1 MRILLTGNKGFV
13 GSRLKEV
20 LEKDHVVYGIDLVD
34 GKDINTCSLDYEV
47 DLVIHLAG
55 KSGVRQSLK
64 TPSAYWYNNVEGSRR
79 IFEVFRNTR
88 IIYASSSSAYEPER
102 NPYAATKLLTEFLGA
117 KHPDSLGIRLHTV
130 YSDTPRK
137 DMFFDKLLNGGL
149 EYATKHYRDFIH
161 LEDVCSAFLHLIE
174 DTTLKGVVDVG
185 TGTSVYI
192 PSIAPNLKIKEYTP
206 HERTHTQADIK
217 FLTSLGFKP
226 KYTVENFLTNKGLD
240 VKLQYITGENP

>member
-1 MRILLTGNKGFV
+1 MRILLTGHKGFV

-20 LEKDHVVYGIDLVD
+20 LEKDHVVYGIDLVE
-34 GKDINTCSLDYEV
+34 GKDILTANLDYTV

-64 TPSAYWYNNVEGSRR
+64 NPTSYWYNNVEGSRR
-79 IFEVFRNTR
+79 IFETFKNTR
-88 IIYASSSSAYEPER
+88 IIYASSSSAYEPHL
-102 NPYAATKLLTEFLGA
+102 NPYAASKCIVEYAAANHSNCLGV
-117 KHPDSLGIRLHTV
+117 RLHTV
-130 YSDTPRK
+130 YSDVPRK
-137 DMFFDKLLNGGL
+137 DMFFDKLLNGTL
-149 EYATKHYRDFIH
+149 EHTTKHYRDFIH
-161 LEDVCSAFLHLIE
+161 LEDVCTAFELLVNS
-174 DTTLKGVVDVG
+174 TLTGVVDIG
-185 TGTSVYI
+185 TGTSAYI

-226 KYTVENFLTNKGLD
+226 KYTVENFLTNKGID

>member
-1 MRILLTGNKGFV
+1 MRILLTGHKGFV
-13 GSRLKEV
+13 GSRLQEV

-64 TPSAYWYNNVEGSRR
+64 TPSAYWYNNVEATKR
-79 IFEVFRNTR
+79 IFEVFKNTR
-88 IIYASSSSAYEPER
+88 IIYASSSSAYEPHL
-102 NPYAATKLLTEFLGA
+102 NPYAATKLLLEYIGA
-117 KHPDSLGIRLHTV
+117 GHPSSLGVRLHTV

-161 LEDVCSAFLHLIE
+161 LEDVCSAFVYLVDNPSL
-174 DTTLKGVVDVG
+174 TGVVDIG
-185 TGTSVYI
+185 TGRSVYI
-192 PSIAPNLKIKEYTP
+192 PSIVPNLKIREYTP
-206 HERTHTQADIK
+206 HERTVTQADTKI
-217 FLTSLGFKP
+217 LTSLGFKP
-226 KYTVENFLTNKGLD
+226 KYTVENFLTSKGID